1 MMSPL
6 LLCCLC
12 LACTPASTLP
22 RLSIT
27 QHPAPLTSA
36 PVTLRS

>member
-12 LACTPASTLP
+12 LACTLASTLP